1 MIKNDVFVFITE
13 TIKYIKQTEDVSF
26 IVGETLVADLCF
38 DEIDM
43 THLIIECEEK
53 FNILI
58 DDSHIMSLKMVN
70 DVVNYVYMEALTA
83 NQESLHDI
91 S

>member
-13 TIKYIKQTEDVSF
+13 TIKHIKQTEDVSF